1 MSYYKEVIVN
11 LTTEPSPDFTSLPIL
26 LALFILSAFP
36 LSIPDLIE
44 EGKAHCIVGLI
55 ASGLIAELFHLYRGG
70 KKERKTK
77 ETDTSSPGVLNP
89 LRTTPPGGSPEC
101 RVFLVK
107 RASSN
112 QTKAHTR
119 KCFVRKDQ
127 APRLLTALLRAGTQ
141 LVALARHSAPRRTS
155 VAKT

>member
-55 ASGLIAELFHLYRGG
+55 ASLFHLYRGG
-70 KKERKTK
+70 KKRKRERRKKPT
-77 ETDTSSPGVLNP
+77 P
-89 LRTTPPGGSPEC
+89 L
-101 RVFLVK
+101 FL
-107 RASSN
+107 
-112 QTKAHTR
+112 QT
-119 KCFVRKDQ
+119 Q
-127 APRLLTALLRAGTQ
+127 
-141 LVALARHSAPRRTS
+141 
-155 VAKT
+155 

>member
-77 ETDTSSPGVLNP
+77 ETDTSSPVSGLNTSPVSRLNLLVSGLNP
-89 LRTTPPGGSPEC
+89 FPTNSCWNEC
-101 RVFLVK
+101 
-107 RASSN
+107 AS
-112 QTKAHTR
+112 KDFYAFR
-119 KCFVRKDQ
+119 KES
-127 APRLLTALLRAGTQ
+127 L
-141 LVALARHSAPRRTS
+141 
-155 VAKT
+155 